1 MNNLRPIAQAVRS
14 QGRNQDTQL
23 VHMTPREVAGLQAL
37 AMAHGGSLSI
47 NPNTGLPEAGFLSDI
62 LPAVAGFAL
71 GPAGFGLMSSGM
83 AGLAVGGLTALT
95 SGDLG
100 KGVMAGL
107 GAWGGSSLGE
117 GLLGA
122 GQAAV
127 GGQAAANATTAAA
140 AQGKAG
146 IGAVANAARE
156 SAIQEATKSQILQE
170 GTKSALSNPAA
181 FMDTMGGF
189 GKTAT
194 ALGAASTPLLLS
206 QQTATKM
213 PEQKRTPTTVAEL
226 QYRRQVAQPR
236 RDPNDTS
243 EQNWFT
249 GPGYVKVGE
258 TTYGAE
264 GGAIGY
270 AQGGAPVTGGRR
282 AILSNEEYLNQYF
295 SPVQTATQMPG
306 VRKASGGIVSLA
318 DGGLSNYGPY
328 SSGYKPMTPEEFSKM
343 YFGQS
348 ATPTGLPGG
357 VSGYEGRRNYTPPTG
372 AQTPSTPGTGGQS
385 DILVDAE
392 GKKYR
397 LEFDPA
403 TGTYRK
409 IYEAETPAAPVAGTG
424 AGAGVNIAGSGGDS
438 AGSTGPNYYE
448 KMEADLRADMKDKG
462 IDPALIDDRVKE
474 ALLAEQVAQRGKI
487 PEMFGKLAK
496 AFVVPGGL
504 LSLMKGDETTAPVMP
519 GQPVGYERTE
529 DGGVREVPG
538 VPFNDVPTPSGQTY
552 DPFGNAVTVGP
563 APAPN
568 PFAGPTYDE
577 FGVNAPVF
585 ETVYTERMTPSQAN
599 AHIGGGDSGG
609 GDSGGGAPNT
619 DAAGNSFGD
628 VGFDAGD
635 MGHAQGGLLSLAAG
649 GMAKGGFVVPAD
661 VVSALGNG
669 STDAGLRTL
678 QAKLGAIKPIKGKGD
693 GLSDSIPTHIDGKQP
708 ARVADGEAYIDPK
721 TVAKIGGGDMKKG
734 ASKLY
739 AMMDK
744 IRKAAHGKTTQQ
756 RKVNP
761 AKVVKA

>member
-424 AGAGVNIAGSGGDS
+424 AGAGVNIAGSDGDS

-504 LSLMKGDETTAPVMP
+504 RSLMKGDETTAPVMP
-519 GQPVGYERTE
+519 GQPVGYERIE
-529 DGGVREVPG
+529 GGGVREVPG

-552 DPFGNAVTVGP
+552 DPFGNAV
-563 APAPN
+563 PN
-568 PFAGPTYDE
+568 PFAGSTYDE
-577 FGVNAPVF
+577 FGVNAPPVF
-585 ETVYTERMTPSQAN
+585 ETDTGGMTVAQAN
-599 AHIGGGDSGG
+599 AQLGI
-609 GDSGGGAPNT
+609 AA
-619 DAAGNSFGD
+619 DAAVAASGD
-628 VGFDAGD
+628 EGQAASVSGDTAGVEGISPGSEGWKD
-635 MGHAQGGLLSLAAG
+635 GGLLSLAAG
-649 GMAKGGFVVPAD
+649 GMSKGGFVVPAD

-669 STDAGLRTL
+669 STAAGLRAL
-678 QAKLGAIKPIKGKGD
+678 KVKLGDVKQIRGKGD
-693 GLSDSIPTHIDGKQP
+693 GLSDSIPTSIDGRQP
-708 ARVADGEAYIDPK
+708 ARVADGEAYIAPK
-721 TVAKIGGGDMKKG
+721 TVAAVGGGDMKKG
-734 ASKLY
+734 AKKLY
-739 AMMDK
+739 AMLDNV
-744 IRKAAHGKTTQQ
+744 RKAAHGKTTQQ

-761 AKVVKA
+761 AKALKV